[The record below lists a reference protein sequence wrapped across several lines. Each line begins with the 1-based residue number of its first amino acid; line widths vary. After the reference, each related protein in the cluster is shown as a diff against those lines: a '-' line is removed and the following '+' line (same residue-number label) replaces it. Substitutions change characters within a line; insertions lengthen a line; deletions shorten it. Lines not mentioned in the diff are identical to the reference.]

1 MNNTTFYLSIHQ
13 LMDIWIVST
22 LFGYYEQC
30 YYECLCADFC
40 VDVCFR
46 FSHIYLG
53 VKLNSFIFNYCFLNK
68 VLLLL
73 SL

>member
-1 MNNTTFYLSIHQ
+1 
-13 LMDIWIVST
+13 MDIWIVST

-46 FSHIYLG
+46 FSHNLEHNRCSIKIYWL
-53 VKLNSFIFNYCFLNK
+53 LNTK
-68 VLLLL
+68 EVR
-73 SL
+73 